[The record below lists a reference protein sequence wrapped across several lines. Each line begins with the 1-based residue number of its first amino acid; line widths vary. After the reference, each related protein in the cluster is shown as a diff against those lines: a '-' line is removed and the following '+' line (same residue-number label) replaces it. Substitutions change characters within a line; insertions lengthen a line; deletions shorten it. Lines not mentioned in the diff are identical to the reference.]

1 MTLFVIGSGTPA
13 DPAFVAAGRRQD
25 TDWFARHP
33 CATHRIRPPIDAERE
48 TFGTRKIL
56 VIRVPGKRRIRVPI
70 GPDQPREQIE
80 RFIAEVVGAT
90 WHAAHGPGGR
100 A

>member
-1 MTLFVIGSGTPA
+1 MTLFVIGNGTAA

-25 TDWFARHP
+25 ADWFARHP
-33 CATHRIRPPIDAERE
+33 RATHRIRPPIGAERE
-48 TFGTRKIL
+48 SFGTRQIL
-56 VIRVPGKRRIRVPI
+56 VIRAPGERRIRVPI

-80 RFIAEVVGAT
+80 KFIAEVVGAT
-90 WHAAHGPGGR
+90 WRAAHGEGGR